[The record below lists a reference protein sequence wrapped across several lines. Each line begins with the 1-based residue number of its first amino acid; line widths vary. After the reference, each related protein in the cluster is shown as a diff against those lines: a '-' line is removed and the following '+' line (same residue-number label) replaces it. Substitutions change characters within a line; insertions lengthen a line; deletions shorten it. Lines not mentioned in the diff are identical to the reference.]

1 MFSPLSFA
9 IEAENRMHLLVAAA
23 CAAIAMLTGLR
34 LFFIRRNT
42 FPPGPRPQP
51 LIGNALDLLNMENP
65 WEKFTEWKEQYGDVV
80 GLRALGTDII
90 ILNSMQAFKDLLD
103 KRSSKYSHRPV
114 FTVVCKLMKMGE
126 SMPLRDQDQEW
137 REMRKLSHTAL
148 GPTPVKQ
155 YYRMQEDMAAI
166 FAREVMDDPAN
177 YRNALRAAS
186 SRFILSITYGMSVRA
201 ADNKYINHAE
211 HTMDIIR
218 QSIVL
223 GAYLCDLMP
232 WMQYLPSW
240 LPFQRR
246 AAAGR
251 KMVDIMITK
260 PFERVKQDI
269 TEGKARPSIALDIF
283 SGNQDELS
291 QQMYGRA
298 LWTTASMYAAG
309 AESTFATILTFILA
323 MVLWPEKQSRA
334 QQELDAV
341 LGYGQLP
348 AVSDR
353 ERLPYIEA
361 VMKETMRW
369 NPMLP
374 LGKISLTGF
383 FHSAKLYL
391 HLGFPRRTSQADEY
405 NGLHIPAGA
414 IVIPNVW
421 AIARE
426 HNGVY
431 SPHEFHPERFLDA
444 TSTATD
450 PGTWAFGFGRRICP
464 GKLLGENNIFIM
476 MSTLL
481 AAFEMSAPDEKFVPP
496 KFIADLGR
504 YASSLPSLV
513 LY

>member
-1 MFSPLSFA
+1 MY
-9 IEAENRMHLLVAAA
+9 LLAAA
-23 CAAIAMLTGLR
+23 GCAVIAVLAGIR
-34 LFFIRRNT
+34 LFFVRRNI
-42 FPPGPRPQP
+42 FPPGPPPLP
-51 LIGNALDLLNMENP
+51 LIGNVLDLLNTDNP
-65 WEKFTEWKEQYGDVV
+65 WETFTEWKDQYGDIV

-103 KRSSKYSHRPV
+103 KRSSKYSNRPV
-114 FTVVCKLMKMGE
+114 FTVVCKLMKMGK

-201 ADNKYINHAE
+201 ADSEYIDHAE

-218 QSIVL
+218 QSVVL

-251 KMVDIMITK
+251 KMVEIMITK

-269 TEGKARPSIALDIF
+269 AEGKARPSIALDIL
-283 SGNQDELS
+283 SENQGELS
-291 QQMYGRA
+291 QQMYDRA
-298 LWTTASMYAAG
+298 LWTTAG

-334 QQELDAV
+334 QQELDTV
-341 LGYGQLP
+341 LGNGQLP

-374 LGKISLTGF
+374 LG
-383 FHSAKLYL
+383 
-391 HLGFPRRTSQADEY
+391 FPRRTSQADEY

-414 IVIPNVW
+414 IIIPNVW

-426 HNGVY
+426 HNDAY
-431 SPHEFHPERFLDA
+431 PPHEFHPERFLDA
-444 TSTATD
+444 TSAATD
-450 PGTWAFGFGRRICP
+450 PGAWAFGFGRRICP
-464 GKLLGENNIFIM
+464 GKLLGENNVFIM
-476 MSTLL
+476 ISTLL
-481 AAFEMSAPDEKFVPP
+481 TVFNISAPDEKFVPP
-496 KFIADLGR
+496 RFIADLGSFPGPFECCMKPR
-504 YASSLPSLV
+504 SKDMVDSIRRRASQSSI
-513 LY
+513 